1 MSVERTRERIVLIGS
16 CFLGYREGR
25 NNDNIFG
32 DWYGIPN
39 QPWCAMFV
47 SYCMNKAGVL
57 PNVVK
62 KFASCSIG
70 WKWFRSKGQTR
81 NRGYIPQKGD
91 IIFFDW
97 EPEKGDGIDHVGIVN
112 NVNGEYIYTLEGNH
126 DDQVNIYKYHIN
138 DARIYGYAVPDYTGE
153 EIIENNPSESYTN
166 KPLVYKGKT
175 GETVKYI
182 QNKLIN
188 KGYFLGRTGA
198 DGIFGFQTEKAVRQF
213 QIDSNLSADGIIGP
227 LTWEKLEDPTI
238 VISSSYPGNI
248 IGMGARGDNVLK
260 IQRELIRRGYNVP
273 GGADGQ
279 YGSGCRET
287 VKKFQGDNGLEIDGV
302 VGKRTWDTLFPTLGI
317 ELPYPGKIITMGSR
331 GENVIRIQKRLIR
344 LGYNVPGG
352 ADGQYGS
359 GCREMIKKFQGDNGL
374 EIDGDVGENTWNT
387 LFPLQNQKENSE
399 WPRYYIAKGMSDGNV
414 SIIQTRLSNLGY
426 SIGPIDGIFGENTEE
441 AIKNFQETNHLDV
454 DGIVGRDTWNALFNY
469 KEENK
474 SKNDV
479 RIREEL
485 KCQMRAE
492 LVPYLKGIMTPW
504 QKAKAVREREDAY
517 DDLIKN
523 DEIITKY
530 SNLFEVRK
538 ALIQTIILWE
548 HGVEGADDR
557 ASDKAVIGYYTLGFG
572 PKNDSSTGICQIYAR
587 TAIKAYNYAV
597 KNGLISEKILLDEN
611 EENLKNMWYQ
621 LYSDVDFNIK
631 MGTLNLLYC
640 DWQKNSSYK
649 SYKYDTD
656 ESNIKRILERY
667 NGEGKDAIEYAE
679 RNYGLYKIFEKYNE
693 AMRAIS

>member
-1 MSVERTRERIVLIGS
+1 MSVERTRERIVLIGN

-57 PNVVK
+57 PNVVQ
-62 KFASCSIG
+62 KFASCSSG
-70 WKWFRSKGQTR
+70 WNWFRSKGQTR

-112 NVNGEYIYTLEGNH
+112 NVNGEYIYALEGNH

-153 EIIENNPSESYTN
+153 EVIENNPSESYTN

-213 QIDSNLSADGIIGP
+213 QIDNSLSADGIIGP
-227 LTWEKLEDPTI
+227 LTWEKLEDSTI
-238 VISSSYPGNI
+238 VISSSYPGSI
-248 IGMGARGDNVLK
+248 IGMGARGDNVVK
-260 IQRELIRRGYNVP
+260 IQKELIRRGYNVP
-273 GGADGQ
+273 GGTDGQ
-279 YGSGCRET
+279 YGSGCREI
-287 VKKFQGDNGLEIDGV
+287 VKKFQSDSGLEIDGV
-302 VGKRTWDTLFPTLGI
+302 VGKRTWDTLFPTLEI

-359 GCREMIKKFQGDNGL
+359 GCREIIKKFQGDNGL

>member
-1 MSVERTRERIVLIGS
+1 MSVEGTRERIVLIGN
-16 CFLGYREGR
+16 CYLGYREGR

-70 WKWFRSKGQTR
+70 WNWFKSKGQTR

-97 EPEKGDGIDHVGIVN
+97 NPEKGDGIDHVGIVN

-238 VISSSYPGNI
+238 VISSSYPGSI
-248 IGMGARGDNVLK
+248 IGMGARGDNVVK

-302 VGKRTWDTLFPTLGI
+302 VGKRTWDTLFPTLEI

-426 SIGPIDGIFGENTEE
+426 SIGPIDGIFGENTEA
-441 AIKNFQETNHLDV
+441 AIKKFQETNHLDI

>member
-1 MSVERTRERIVLIGS
+1 MSVERTRERIVLIGN
-16 CFLGYREGR
+16 CYLGYREGR

-70 WKWFRSKGQTR
+70 WNWFKSKGQTR

-97 EPEKGDGIDHVGIVN
+97 NPEKGDGIDHVGIVN
-112 NVNGEYIYTLEGNH
+112 NVNGEYIYALEGNH

-153 EIIENNPSESYTN
+153 EVIENNPSESYTN

-213 QIDSNLSADGIIGP
+213 QIDNSLSADGIIGP
-227 LTWEKLEDPTI
+227 LTWEKLEDSTI
-238 VISSSYPGNI
+238 VISSSYPGSI
-248 IGMGARGDNVLK
+248 IGMGARGDNVVK
-260 IQRELIRRGYNVP
+260 IQKELIRRGYNVP
-273 GGADGQ
+273 GGTDVQ
-279 YGSGCRET
+279 YGSGCREI
-287 VKKFQGDNGLEIDGV
+287 VKKFQSDSGLEIDGV
-302 VGKRTWDTLFPTLGI
+302 VGKRTWDTLFPTLEI

-359 GCREMIKKFQGDNGL
+359 GCREIIKKFQGDNGL

>member
-1 MSVERTRERIVLIGS
+1 MSVEGTRERIVLIGN
-16 CFLGYREGR
+16 CYLGYREGR

-70 WKWFRSKGQTR
+70 WNWFKSKGQTR

-97 EPEKGDGIDHVGIVN
+97 NPEKGDGIDHVGIVN

-213 QIDSNLSADGIIGP
+213 QIDNSLSADGIIGP
-227 LTWEKLEDPTI
+227 LTWEKLEDSTI
-238 VISSSYPGNI
+238 VISSSYPGSI
-248 IGMGARGDNVLK
+248 IGMGARGDNVVK
-260 IQRELIRRGYNVP
+260 IQKELIRRGYNVP
-273 GGADGQ
+273 GGTDGQ
-279 YGSGCRET
+279 YGSGCREI
-287 VKKFQGDNGLEIDGV
+287 VKKFQSDSGLEIDGV
-302 VGKRTWDTLFPTLGI
+302 VGKRTWDTLFPTLEI

-359 GCREMIKKFQGDNGL
+359 GCREIIKKFQGDNGL

>member
-1 MSVERTRERIVLIGS
+1 MSVERTRERIVLIGN
-16 CFLGYREGR
+16 CYLGYREGR

-70 WKWFRSKGQTR
+70 WNWFKSKGQTR

-97 EPEKGDGIDHVGIVN
+97 NPEKGDGIDHVGIVN
-112 NVNGEYIYTLEGNH
+112 NVNGEYIYALEGNH

-138 DARIYGYAVPDYTGE
+138 DSKIYGYAVPDYTGE

-238 VISSSYPGNI
+238 VISSSYPGSI
-248 IGMGARGDNVLK
+248 IGMGARGENVVK
-260 IQRELIRRGYNVP
+260 IQKELIRRGYNVP

>member
-1 MSVERTRERIVLIGS
+1 MSVEGTRERIVLIGN
-16 CFLGYREGR
+16 CYLGYREGR

-70 WKWFRSKGQTR
+70 WNWFKSKGQTR

-97 EPEKGDGIDHVGIVN
+97 NPEKGDGIDHVGIVN

-260 IQRELIRRGYNVP
+260 IQRELIRRGYDVP

-287 VKKFQGDNGLEIDGV
+287 VKKFQSDSGLEIDGV
-302 VGKRTWDTLFPTLGI
+302 VGKRTWDALFPILALH
-317 ELPYPGKIITMGSR
+317 LPYPGNIITMGAR
-331 GENVIRIQKRLIR
+331 GENVIRIQQRLMS

-359 GCREMIKKFQGDNGL
+359 GCREMVKKFQGDNGL
-374 EIDGDVGENTWNT
+374 EIDGDVGEYTWNT

-399 WPRYYIAKGMSDGNV
+399 WPRYYIAKGMSDSNV

-426 SIGPIDGIFGENTEE
+426 SIGPIDGIFGEKTEI
-441 AIKNFQETNHLDV
+441 AIKDFQKTNHLDD
-454 DGIVGRDTWNALFNY
+454 DGIVGRATWNALFNY

-474 SKNDV
+474 LKDDV
-479 RIREEL
+479 RIREQL
-485 KCQMRAE
+485 KWRMRAE

-504 QKAKAVREREDAY
+504 QKAKALREREAAY
-517 DDLIKN
+517 DNLMKY

-530 SNLFEVRK
+530 SNSFKVRK
-538 ALIQTIILWE
+538 SLIQTIILWE
-548 HGVEGADDR
+548 HGVEGKDDLLG
-557 ASDKAVIGYYTLGFG
+557 DMAVIDYYSLGLG
-572 PKNDSSTGICQIYAR
+572 SKKDSSTGICQIFAK
-587 TAIKAYNYAV
+587 TAIEAYNFAV
-597 KNGLISEKILLDEN
+597 GQGLISEKNLLTEN
-611 EENLKNMWYQ
+611 KENVKNMWYK
-621 LYSDVDFNIK
+621 LFFDVDFNIK

-640 DWQKNSSYK
+640 AWQKNG

-667 NGEGKDAIEYAE
+667 NGKGKAAIEYAE

>member
-1 MSVERTRERIVLIGS
+1 MSVEGTRERIVLIGN
-16 CFLGYREGR
+16 CYLGYREGR

-70 WKWFRSKGQTR
+70 WNWFKSKGQTR

-97 EPEKGDGIDHVGIVN
+97 NPEKGDGIDHVGIVN

-399 WPRYYIAKGMSDGNV
+399 WPRYYIAKGMSDSNV

-426 SIGPIDGIFGENTEE
+426 SIGPIDGIFGEKTEI
-441 AIKNFQETNHLDV
+441 AIKDFQKTNHLDD
-454 DGIVGRDTWNALFNY
+454 DGIVGRATWNALFNY

-474 SKNDV
+474 LKDDV
-479 RIREEL
+479 RIREQL
-485 KCQMRAE
+485 KWRMRAE

-504 QKAKAVREREDAY
+504 QKAKALREREAAY
-517 DDLIKN
+517 DNLMKY

-530 SNLFEVRK
+530 SNSFKVRK
-538 ALIQTIILWE
+538 SLIQTIILWE
-548 HGVEGADDR
+548 HGVEGKDDLLG
-557 ASDKAVIGYYTLGFG
+557 DMAVIDYYSLGLG
-572 PKNDSSTGICQIYAR
+572 SKKDSSTGICQIFAK
-587 TAIKAYNYAV
+587 TAIEAYNFAV
-597 KNGLISEKILLDEN
+597 GQGLISEKNLLTEN
-611 EENLKNMWYQ
+611 KENVKNMWYK

-640 DWQKNSSYK
+640 AWQKNG

-667 NGEGKDAIEYAE
+667 NGKGKAAIEYAE

>member
-1 MSVERTRERIVLIGS
+1 MSVEGTRERIVLIGN
-16 CFLGYREGR
+16 CYLGYREGR

-70 WKWFRSKGQTR
+70 WNWFKSKGQTR

-97 EPEKGDGIDHVGIVN
+97 NPEKGDGIDHVGIVN

-492 LVPYLKGIMTPW
+492 LVSYLKGIMTPW